1 MLILTVGRQIDPG
14 YQNHQRHED
23 YHCFRLFFSYA
34 KRVVQQV
41 LRGLLLSLILNKTF
55 RIFAFKLPGV
65 PLVLVVSNIDLI
77 TDFRVL
83 SPASFL
89 GSTIKEPTLNI
100 NNDYRYL
107 KTGYYVSLH
116 AEVLGNMVIPS
127 CENIIDSSRTPILL
141 LRAARAG
148 IPTLPFLV
156 TDSVKK
162 IVAEV
167 GFPLV
172 VFAVNPFI
180 YDGYKSASNKS
191 ALYRAMKS
199 LGMNYKFAVCVQP
212 LEGKLVTL
220 KSFFGKCNQDSETR
234 QIAQKVYEVFKIPL
248 CKLHVQKADGKA
260 YLCGLQPVTKEELSE
275 QDLKMISREVSLLS
289 EQGEHFG
296 A

>member
-1 MLILTVGRQIDPG
+1 MNP
-14 YQNHQRHED
+14 
-23 YHCFRLFFSYA
+23 A
-34 KRVVQQV
+34 
-41 LRGLLLSLILNKTF
+41 TF
-55 RIFAFKLPGV
+55 LD
-65 PLVLVVSNIDLI
+65 S
-77 TDFRVL
+77 
-83 SPASFL
+83 S
-89 GSTIKEPTLNI
+89 IKEPTLNI

-116 AEVLGNMVIPS
+116 AEVLGNRVIPS

-148 IPTLPFLV
+148 VPTLPFLV

-172 VFAVNPFI
+172 VFAVNPFM
-180 YDGYKSASNKS
+180 YDGYKTANNKS

-212 LEGKLVTL
+212 LKGELTTF
-220 KSFFGKCNQDSETR
+220 KSFFGKCNQDKEMQELS
-234 QIAQKVYEVFKIPL
+234 QKVYEVFHIPV

-260 YLCGLQPVTKEELSE
+260 YLSGLQPVSKEELSE
-275 QDLKMISREVSLLS
+275 QDLTMISREVSLIS

-296 A
+296 V